1 MINVG
6 QQTDIQRKLE
16 SEFKRLE
23 GEREREREREREVI
37 SDCHLPDA
45 EVNVLR

>member
-23 GEREREREREREVI
+23 GERERERERERSFQTAI
-37 SDCHLPDA
+37 FQM
-45 EVNVLR
+45 LR